1 MKIDTDGL
9 KAMYGNP
16 ARRKTPS
23 SRAGCPPPKKLVKLL
38 RSRSSGKEAV
48 ELIDHVSRCGSCSSE
63 FGFLLDVF
71 REEKDFIREVERR
84 TAGRLERRTLI
95 SRFSW
100 RPALILAGFLIGG
113 ILMARFIIFRPAEQY
128 RTGSPAAVELVKPA
142 RESVAGATLSF
153 EWRKVDRA
161 EYYFLDLFDQALAP
175 VWKSGRIS
183 GESAALPRELIDSL
197 EVNRSYFWTVTAYLV
212 NGDKV
217 ESRLERF
224 VLTE

>member
-9 KAMYGNP
+9 KAMFWNP

-23 SRAGCPPPKKLVKLL
+23 SRAGCPPPEKMVKLL
-38 RSRSSGKEAV
+38 RSRSSGKEAA
-48 ELIDHVSRCGSCSSE
+48 ELIDHVSRCGSCFSE

-71 REEKDFIREVERR
+71 RQEKEFIREVEIR

-100 RPALILAGFLIGG
+100 RPALILAGFLIAGFF
-113 ILMARFIIFRPAEQY
+113 MARFIIHRPAETY

-142 RESVAGATLSF
+142 RENVARAALSF
-153 EWRKVDRA
+153 EWRKVDGA
-161 EYYFLDLFDQALAP
+161 DYYILDLYDQALAP
-175 VWKSGRIS
+175 VWKSDKIF
-183 GESAALPRELIDSL
+183 EETAALPEELAASL
-197 EVNRSYFWTVTAYLV
+197 EVNRSFFWTATAFLR

-217 ESRLERF
+217 ASRLERF